1 MRQANSKKIIL
12 NGRLLNVLKSII
24 SFLGDIELWL
34 FKWYGPRWT
43 LSTFVCS
50 KIFFPNSNVKLNY
63 YVRNA
68 NGFVKKSDS
77 NKVLLVYN
85 VLVSATMHFFELG
98 CLPFDNLL
106 LVNLLAYYLSLEH
119 ILYAVILTLGLW
131 CDST

>member
-1 MRQANSKKIIL
+1 MNAI
-12 NGRLLNVLKSII
+12 NVCM
-24 SFLGDIELWL
+24 FDG
-34 FKWYGPRWT
+34 
-43 LSTFVCS
+43 S
-50 KIFFPNSNVKLNY
+50 KIFFLNSNVKLNY

-106 LVNLLAYYLSLEH
+106 LVKLLAYYLSLEH
-119 ILYAVILTLGLW
+119 ILYAVILTLGL
-131 CDST
+131 